1 MGLKTRTKFTIYSIL
16 IFLTAGIYFLLAYKG
31 FSSQFI
37 DINTLGK
44 FTGRV
49 NERGVAERRSSKHS
63 SDVFYL
69 TLDGF
74 PETLGIYRM
83 EKDYS
88 GLVDKIQPGDTVT
101 VYYLRSKTDENINID
116 LVQIEKDGQII
127 VDQKEF
133 KKKESALIYI
143 GLIGGLF
150 SVGLSFWY
158 YNKYVGQRNKRR
170 SVDKMASRQHCA

>member
-1 MGLKTRTKFTIYSIL
+1 MGLRTRTKFTIYSIL
-16 IFLTAGIYFLLAYKG
+16 IFLSSGIYFLLAYKE
-31 FSSQFI
+31 FNSQSI
-37 DINTLGK
+37 DLKTVDK

-69 TLDGF
+69 TIDGL

-83 EKDYS
+83 EKDYL
-88 GLVDKIQPGDTVT
+88 GLVDMIQPGDLVT
-101 VYYLRSKTDENINID
+101 VYYLSKTTDENINID
-116 LVQIEKDGQII
+116 LIQIEKDGQII
-127 VDQKEF
+127 VDESEF

-150 SVGLSFWY
+150 SVGLSVWY
-158 YNKYVGQRNKRR
+158 YNKYVRQRN
-170 SVDKMASRQHCA
+170 